1 MRVAEGP
8 QPLELAATFSIQ
20 GWHRRCRGE
29 RGMNIEQMIERRK
42 LRRKV
47 QGIAAALLPF
57 ESDGR
62 VAVDAFQRH
71 LAATQRAGLMNAVN
85 MDTGYVNYLSDA
97 EKQEVLRWTREALGA
112 GVPFVAG
119 AYIENQSGHG
129 AGDVVA
135 LYRREM
141 ERIAALG
148 GIPILFQ
155 TARLHGKSAVEK
167 VAVYRAVCRG
177 FPRVLAFELGP
188 MFAPNGEIFDEE
200 TVRRLMDIPE
210 LAGMKHSSLDR
221 LVELGRLALRD
232 AHRPE
237 FQIYTG
243 NDLGINM
250 IEYGSDYLLGLATFA
265 PEKFAERDR
274 LWAAGDPGY
283 YALSDA
289 LQYLG
294 NVAFRGPVPAYKH
307 SAAVFLHLAGRSPS
321 DLTHPKNPRR
331 AEWEAEILRDCAR
344 RLA

>member
-1 MRVAEGP
+1 
-8 QPLELAATFSIQ
+8 
-20 GWHRRCRGE
+20 
-29 RGMNIEQMIERRK
+29 MNMDALMEKRK
-42 LRRKV
+42 LRREV
-47 QGIAAALLPF
+47 EGIAAALLPF
-57 ESDGR
+57 EADGS
-62 VAVDAFQRH
+62 VAVEAFQRH
-71 LAATQRAGLMNAVN
+71 LIATRRAGLMNAVN
-85 MDTGYVNYLSDA
+85 MDTGYVNYLGDA
-97 EKQEVLRWTREALGA
+97 EKCEVLRWTREALGP
-112 GVPFVAG
+112 GVAFVAG
-119 AYIENQSGHG
+119 AYIEGQ

-141 ERIAALG
+141 ERIVEFG

-155 TARLHGKSAVEK
+155 TARLHGKSAEEK
-167 VAVYRAVCRG
+167 AAAYRAICRG

-221 LVELGRLALRD
+221 MVELERLALRD

-274 LWAAGDPGY
+274 LWEAGDPAY

-294 NVAFRGPVPAYKH
+294 NVAFREPVPAYKH
-307 SAAVFLHLAGRSPS
+307 SAAVFLHLVGRIPS

-331 AEWEAEILRDCAR
+331 LAWEAEILQDCAR
-344 RLA
+344 RLGYSKIGNL

>member
-1 MRVAEGP
+1 MKIDSLMEK
-8 QPLELAATFSIQ
+8 Q
-20 GWHRRCRGE
+20 
-29 RGMNIEQMIERRK
+29 K
-42 LRRKV
+42 LHRKV
-47 QGIAAALLPF
+47 QGIAAALLPY

-97 EKQEVLRWTREALGA
+97 EKQAVLRWTREALGA
-112 GVPFVAG
+112 GGAFVAG

-129 AGDVVA
+129 AADVVA

-141 ERIAALG
+141 ERVAEVG

-155 TARLHGKSAVEK
+155 TARLHGKSAEEK
-167 VAVYRAVCRG
+167 AAAYRAICRG

-221 LVELGRLALRD
+221 MVELGRLALRD

-274 LWAAGDPGY
+274 LWEAGDPGY
-283 YALSDA
+283 YAVSDA

-294 NVAFRGPVPAYKH
+294 NVAFRDPVPAYKH
-307 SAAVFLHLAGRSPS
+307 SAAVFLHLTGRIPT
-321 DLTHPKNPRR
+321 DLPHPQNPKRP
-331 AEWEAEILRDCAR
+331 AWEQEILQDCIR
-344 RLA
+344 RLGH